1 MRVSPSVATS
11 GAGGKDSN
19 HPTKKRDGKVS
30 GRKLVEKMFLKS
42 AFAQFS
48 SLKVLS
54 RLAVS
59 HPVQTVM
66 AAGEDGGLL
75 MTSFVTQLLTF
86 CAEALKESTAIHD
99 PINHM
104 FVELPE
110 IERTMAVL
118 HSKFAQNYYSAA
130 GDCVP
135 RATVSDASRH
145 AARKS
150 GSPTR
155 KTGAAA
161 IYERAAA
168 AAPQPTPRSSFL
180 RYSHSQIFRYDF
192 CYKKKYCFV
201 IRSVLASSNMPTS
214 EQLAIATA
222 EALGAV
228 DSATESGKVFN
239 ALSQINVLKPPA
251 YLVKLLNSHF
261 FVN

>member
-1 MRVSPSVATS
+1 MASSSVELLTNSLVSSILDEVTGRSLSQKPPAAAPTSSSTASPLLKTSLIASLGAVERTGKMRVSPSVATS
-11 GAGGKDSN
+11 GAGKDPN
-19 HPTKKRDGKVS
+19 HATKKRDGKVS

-59 HPVQTVM
+59 QPVQAVM

-135 RATVSDASRH
+135 RATVSDTSRH
-145 AARKS
+145 ATRKS

-155 KTGAAA
+155 KTGATA
-161 IYERAAA
+161 IYERAGV
-168 AAPQPTPRSSFL
+168 PQPTPRSSFL
-180 RYSHSQIFRYDF
+180 R
-192 CYKKKYCFV
+192 
-201 IRSVLASSNMPTS
+201 
-214 EQLAIATA
+214 
-222 EALGAV
+222 
-228 DSATESGKVFN
+228 
-239 ALSQINVLKPPA
+239 
-251 YLVKLLNSHF
+251 
-261 FVN
+261 